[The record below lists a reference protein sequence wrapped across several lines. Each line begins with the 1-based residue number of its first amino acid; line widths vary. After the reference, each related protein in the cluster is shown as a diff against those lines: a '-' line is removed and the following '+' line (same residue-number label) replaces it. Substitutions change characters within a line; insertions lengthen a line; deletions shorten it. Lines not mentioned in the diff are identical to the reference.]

1 MTIRSD
7 LQSLGLYLVCDW
19 LLKAMV
25 TIENEQDIE
34 FASFAED
41 FVPFLA
47 KNQFKNQIR
56 KMAPLPKKD
65 SIEERIAII
74 MNPR

>member
-47 KNQFKNQIR
+47 KNQFKN
-56 KMAPLPKKD
+56 
-65 SIEERIAII
+65 
-74 MNPR
+74 